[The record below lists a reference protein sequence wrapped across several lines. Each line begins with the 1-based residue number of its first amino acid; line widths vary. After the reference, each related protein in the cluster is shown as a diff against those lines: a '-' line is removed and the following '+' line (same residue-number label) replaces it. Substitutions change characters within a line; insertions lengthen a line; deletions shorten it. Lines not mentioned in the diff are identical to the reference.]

1 MRAIVALGN
10 PGPRYATTRHNAG
23 FLLADVLAEQWGLPR
38 FRRSGRSVAARGT
51 RGDTALVLLKPQ
63 TYMNRS
69 GEAVREL
76 LTAVPL
82 DPATDVLVLVDD
94 VALPL
99 GSFRLRAR
107 GSAGGHNGLRSVE
120 DAIGS
125 GDYARLRI
133 GIGPVPA
140 GVDDHADFV
149 LADFARDELAVLA
162 DELPDLV
169 DAVDCWL
176 TDGIER
182 AMNRFNRRGSTE

>member
-1 MRAIVALGN
+1 
-10 PGPRYATTRHNAG
+10 
-23 FLLADVLAEQWGLPR
+23 VLAEQWGLPR
-38 FRRSGRSVAARGT
+38 FRRSGRSLATHGT
-51 RGDTALVLLKPQ
+51 RGDSSLVLFKPQ

-69 GEAVREL
+69 GDAVREL

-82 DPATDVLVLVDD
+82 DPATDLLVLVDD

-120 DAIGS
+120 DALGS

-133 GIGPVPA
+133 GIGPVPS
-140 GVDDHADFV
+140 GFDDQADFV

>member
-1 MRAIVALGN
+1 
-10 PGPRYATTRHNAG
+10 
-23 FLLADVLAEQWGLPR
+23 VLAEQWGLPR
-38 FRRSGRSVAARGT
+38 FRRSGRSLATHGT
-51 RGDTALVLLKPQ
+51 RGDTSLVLLKPQ

-69 GEAVREL
+69 GNAVREL

-82 DPATDVLVLVDD
+82 DPAKDLLVLVDD

-99 GSFRLRAR
+99 GSFRLRAH

-120 DAIGS
+120 DALGS

-140 GVDDHADFV
+140 DVDDQADFV
-149 LADFARDELAVLA
+149 LADFARDELATLA
-162 DELPDLV
+162 DEMPDLV